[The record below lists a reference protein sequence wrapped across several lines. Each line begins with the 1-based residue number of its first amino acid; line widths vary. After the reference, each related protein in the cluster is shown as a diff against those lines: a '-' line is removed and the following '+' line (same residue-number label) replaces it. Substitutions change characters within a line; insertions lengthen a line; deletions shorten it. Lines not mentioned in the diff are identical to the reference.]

1 MISYGCYLHIPVWG
15 VGPLV
20 GLSRR
25 DGRIIRLYVTERP
38 TGGSNLF
45 RAGGAIS

>member
-1 MISYGCYLHIPVWG
+1 MQL
-15 VGPLV
+15 VGSPFV

-38 TGGSNLF
+38 AKEPNLILF
-45 RAGGAIS
+45 